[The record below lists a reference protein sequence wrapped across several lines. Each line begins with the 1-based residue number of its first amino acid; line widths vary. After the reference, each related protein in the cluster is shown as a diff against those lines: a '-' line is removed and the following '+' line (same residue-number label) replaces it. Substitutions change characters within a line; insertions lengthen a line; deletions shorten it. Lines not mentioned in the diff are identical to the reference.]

1 MSGCKPNYRGGSSG
15 YDTVETLISIGSG
28 FRTAL
33 EPANLFACFVGVLTG
48 TLVGVLPGL
57 GPVSAMSLLLPT
69 TFHVSPVSAIIMLA
83 GIYYGAMY
91 GGSTTSI
98 LVNIPGESASVVT
111 CLDGYQMARQG
122 RAGPALGIAA
132 LGSFIAGT
140 IATVGLMLAAPPLA
154 RFAIKFGPPEYF
166 ALILLG
172 LSTVTFLATGPMWKS
187 LLMAALGLFLG
198 CIGMDVKTG
207 LSRFTFGLIELYD
220 GIGLV
225 PVAMGL
231 FGIAEVLLNVEQS
244 VRRTVVE
251 AQIRNLLPT
260 VKDWA
265 ACTGPILRGTALGFF
280 LGVLPGGSSLIS
292 SFVSYALERKLSK
305 HPERFGRGA
314 IEGVAGPESAN
325 NSATAGAFVPL
336 LTLGIPSNAV
346 MALLLGALIIFG
358 IQPGPRLVEEQP
370 QLFWGVVASMYVGNA
385 MLLVLNLPL
394 IGMWVQILKVPY
406 PILFPLI
413 LLFCLI
419 GAYSLNNSNTEVAI
433 MILFGVIGYFL
444 KKLEYEPAPLILALV
459 LGPMLEL
466 SFRQSLAMGDGNLL
480 YFFTRPISAIIMVFA
495 ILFLILPLIPGVT
508 RNKPTVEV

>member
-1 MSGCKPNYRGGSSG
+1 M
-15 YDTVETLISIGSG
+15 DTLTSILMG
-28 FRTAL
+28 FQTAL
-33 EPANLFACFVGVLTG
+33 TPANLFACFVGVVTG

-57 GPVSAMSLLLPT
+57 GPVPAMSLLLPT
-69 TFHVSPVSAIIMLA
+69 TFHISPVSAIIMMA

-154 RFAIKFGPPEYF
+154 RLAIKFGPPEYC

-172 LSTVTFLATGPMWKS
+172 LTTVTFLATGPMWKS

-198 CIGMDVKTG
+198 CIGMDPRTG

-220 GIGLV
+220 GVGLV

-231 FGIAEVLLNVEQS
+231 FGVAEVLLNVEQS
-244 VRRTVVE
+244 MRRTVVE
-251 AQIRNLLPT
+251 AKIRNLLPT
-260 VKDWA
+260 RADWA
-265 ACTGPILRGTALGFF
+265 ASIRPILRGTGLGFL
-280 LGVLPGGSSLIS
+280 LGVLPGGGSLIS
-292 SFVSYALERKLSK
+292 SFAAYAMEKKLSR
-305 HPERFGRGA
+305 HPEQFGRGA

-358 IQPGPRLVEEQP
+358 VQPGPRLVVEHP

-419 GAYSLNNSNTEVAI
+419 GAYSLNNSSTEVAL
-433 MILFGVIGYFL
+433 MILFGVMGYFL
-444 KKLEYEPAPLILALV
+444 KKLQYEPAPLILALV
-459 LGPMLEL
+459 LGPMMEL

-480 YFFTRPISAIIMVFA
+480 FFFTRPISGVIMSVA
-495 ILFLILPLIPGVT
+495 LIFLVLPLIPGVN